1 MDKVRESAIKAM
13 EEIASAV
20 EEVPVTIEQDTEK
33 EVLLITAP
41 GFAVTTMNCA
51 CNSESA
57 TICCFCRHLDKRD
70 LLDYDDQTIGA

>member
-1 MDKVRESAIKAM
+1 MDMVRASVINAL

-20 EEVPVTIEQDTEK
+20 EEVPVSIVQDTER
-33 EVLLITAP
+33 EVLLILAP
-41 GFAVTTMNCA
+41 GFEVTTMNCA

-70 LLDYDDQTIGA
+70 LLDYIPRTIGA

>member
-1 MDKVRESAIKAM
+1 MDVVRVSVINAL

-20 EEVPVTIEQDTEK
+20 EDVSVSIVQDTAR
-33 EVLLITAP
+33 EVLLISAS

-57 TICCFCRHLDKRD
+57 TIRCFCHHLDHQD
-70 LLDYDDQTIGA
+70 LLDYSPRTIGA